1 MFLTPLDSS
10 DLLLMLGSAIAGGVV
25 AWHFAARRL
34 GQRRTAAPEMQRAA
48 ERAAEHELWFAT
60 LTTLASAIEVSYS
73 YDAGYLPCVEAC
85 AREMAGALALPE
97 AEQRALRVAALVHP
111 LGRLGVPEL
120 ILHKAGA
127 LTPEEEAALRRHPVL
142 AERLLRTIPF
152 PWPVADLVR
161 HHTEHWDGGGY
172 PDGLQGEAI
181 PQGARIL
188 AVATTFSA
196 LLHPGP
202 FRVALS
208 LPDALAEVESRAG
221 TQFDPQMTAIFR
233 SLVEQQRLPIPT
245 DAPEG
250 ATTPETDP
258 GEPLAAIASARRETL
273 QLYSLALAVS
283 GTLHQE
289 AFAAALLDGTQKM
302 IPCAACVLFLP
313 EDDGEFLRA
322 HAAIGVNA
330 RHLLGS
336 LARVGTYLTG
346 RAFSRG
352 EMACASFL
360 HSDLILRDVSDAWEP
375 FRSTLIVPLRAGGQA
390 IGTLNLYAQEPD
402 AFGPDVL
409 RVVRLITAQASAALD
424 TIRRFAAVQET
435 AYTDAL
441 TGLRNARYLREFLE
455 RELNR
460 ARREQTPLAVLNIDL
475 DNFKPVNDQ
484 FGHAR
489 GDQVLREVG
498 ALLHS
503 NVRNYDLAARYAGD
517 EFVVVLSRAGRLP
530 AEKVANKLKHAVAQ
544 YSADLSVREPGFPKV
559 GISVGIALYPD
570 DADDLQGL
578 LCRSDAAMYLDKRS
592 RNGAPAV
599 R

>member
-1 MFLTPLDSS
+1 MV
-10 DLLLMLGSAIAGGVV
+10 GSAITGGA
-25 AWHFAARRL
+25 AWHLAARRL
-34 GQRRTAAPEMQRAA
+34 WPQRTAEQGAPREA
-48 ERAAEHELWFAT
+48 ERAANHERWFAA
-60 LTTLASAIEVSYS
+60 LASLASAIQVSHS
-73 YDAGYLPCVEAC
+73 YDADYLACVETC
-85 AREMAGALALPE
+85 AREMARALALPE
-97 AEQRALRVAALVHP
+97 AEQEALRAAALVHNV
-111 LGRLGVPEL
+111 GRLGVPEL
-120 ILHKAGA
+120 ILHKTEM
-127 LTPEEEAALRRHPVL
+127 LTPEEEAKLSQHSVL
-142 AERLLRTIPF
+142 AERLLRAIPF

-161 HHTEHWDGGGY
+161 HHTEHWDGSGC

-188 AVATTFSA
+188 AVAAGLSA

-202 FRVALS
+202 FRTPRAV
-208 LPDALAEVESRAG
+208 PDALAEIESRAG
-221 TQFDPQMTAIFR
+221 TQFDPQMVAVLR
-233 SLVEQQRLPIPT
+233 SLITQQRLPIPHC
-245 DAPEG
+245 APDKAITSEVDS
-250 ATTPETDP
+250 ED
-258 GEPLAAIASARRETL
+258 PLAVIAAARRETL
-273 QLYSLALAVS
+273 QLYSLAQAVS

-289 AFAAALLDGTQKM
+289 AFASALLDGTQAM

-313 EDDGEFLRA
+313 EEDGEFLRA

-352 EMACASFL
+352 EMTCASFL
-360 HSDLILRDVSDAWEP
+360 HNDLILRDVSDAWEP
-375 FRSTLIVPLRAGGQA
+375 FRSTLIVPLLACGQA

-402 AFGPDVL
+402 AFGSEAQ
-409 RVVRLITAQASAALD
+409 RIARQIAAQAGAALD

-455 RELNR
+455 HELNR

-475 DNFKPVNDQ
+475 DNFKPVNDR

-503 NVRNYDLAARYAGD
+503 SVRNYDLAARYAGD

-530 AEKVANKLKHAVAQ
+530 AEKVANKLKQIVAQ
-544 YSADLSVREPGFPKV
+544 YSADLIAREPNFPKL

-570 DADDLQGL
+570 DASDLQGL
-578 LCRSDAAMYLDKRS
+578 LYRSDAAMYLDKRR
-592 RNGAPAV
+592 RNGEPAV